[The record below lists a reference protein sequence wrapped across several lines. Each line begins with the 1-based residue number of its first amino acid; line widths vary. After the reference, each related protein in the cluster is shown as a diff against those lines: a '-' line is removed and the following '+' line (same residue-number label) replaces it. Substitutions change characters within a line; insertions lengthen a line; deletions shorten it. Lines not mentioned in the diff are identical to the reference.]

1 MQFRLTL
8 LLAIISVTAFSS
20 NINPSSIAVVQSAE
34 NIYNV
39 YYKSSEV
46 EKVKISILNN
56 NNELVFTERIDKG
69 SFKRPYN
76 FSNLAYGQY
85 QVIIESVS
93 GVSSKIINH
102 GSADARSVIKVSAVS
117 KEEGKFAV
125 RISNRGSQPATIRIY
140 DNIKGLIFDK
150 QVDVNGS
157 FGQVFNVSKARSSE
171 DSIIMFEV
179 SSNGKVETALF

>member
-8 LLAIISVTAFSS
+8 LLTIFSATAFA
-20 NINPSSIAVVQSAE
+20 NTNPSPISIVHSAG

-39 YYKSSEV
+39 YYKSSEA
-46 EKVKISILNN
+46 EKVKISILDN
-56 NNELVFTERIDKG
+56 NNELVFTERISKG

-85 QVIIESVS
+85 QVIIESAN
-93 GVSSKIINH
+93 GISSKFINH
-102 GSADARSVIKVSAVS
+102 GSATAKSVIKVSAVS

-125 RISNRGSQPATIRIY
+125 RISNGGSQLATIRIY

-150 QVDVNGS
+150 QVDVKGS
-157 FGQVFNVSKARSSE
+157 FGQIFNVSKARSSE